1 MEYGPRR
8 EASRS
13 SRSMKDGKDDD
24 NGDDN
29 DDDDDD
35 DDASAVLMRE
45 YCIYLILH
53 CISGTLF
60 E

>member
-1 MEYGPRR
+1 MEYGPCR
-8 EASRS
+8 EVSRS
-13 SRSMKDGKDDD
+13 SQSMKDSKDDD

-29 DDDDDD
+29 DEDDD